1 MSKKW
6 EAVHYPSGP
15 AFVHFGGEVRAE
27 AGRWR
32 TGRGVRGGGAQ
43 TRRAGDARCGGL
55 AGQAGWARRGV
66 ALALIRVWGLGA
78 ARLLYELTL
87 RGFAWSK
94 TPPIYGILL
103 LSGRHF
109 L

>member
-1 MSKKW
+1 MGIERTRW
-6 EAVHYPSGP
+6 RL
-15 AFVHFGGEVRAE
+15 GEVL
-27 AGRWR
+27 
-32 TGRGVRGGGAQ
+32 
-43 TRRAGDARCGGL
+43 RAGDARCGG
-55 AGQAGWARRGV
+55 
-66 ALALIRVWGLGA
+66 ALARIRAWGLGA

-87 RGFAWSK
+87 RGFAWAK

>member
-1 MSKKW
+1 M
-6 EAVHYPSGP
+6 
-15 AFVHFGGEVRAE
+15 HFGSEALVE
-27 AGRWR
+27 AGRWH
-32 TGRGVRGGGAQ
+32 A
-43 TRRAGDARCGGL
+43 RRAGDARRGG
-55 AGQAGWARRGV
+55 
-66 ALALIRVWGLGA
+66 ALARIRVWGLGA

-87 RGFAWSK
+87 RGFAWAK